1 MLDIDVE
8 FRKGILFVR
17 LHGVLNGKTADKLD
31 KEVLNLVK
39 NVGIKNVVFNL
50 ENLKSIDIEG
60 IKKIYSSYSFCK
72 SNDGKSIM
80 CGLNNP
86 LVSHRI
92 RNSKLSQYMFEASD
106 EIGAINIINL

>member
-17 LHGVLNGKTADKLD
+17 LFGVLDKNTVKKLE

-39 NVGIKNVVFNL
+39 NIGIKNIVFNMQ
-50 ENLKSIDIEG
+50 NLTSIDISG
-60 IKKIYSSYSFCK
+60 IKGIYSSYSFCK
-72 SNDGKSIM
+72 KNDGKSIM
-80 CGLNNP
+80 CGLKNP

-92 RNSKLSQYMFEASD
+92 KNSRLSQYMFETSD
-106 EIGAINIINL
+106 EIGAINVINL